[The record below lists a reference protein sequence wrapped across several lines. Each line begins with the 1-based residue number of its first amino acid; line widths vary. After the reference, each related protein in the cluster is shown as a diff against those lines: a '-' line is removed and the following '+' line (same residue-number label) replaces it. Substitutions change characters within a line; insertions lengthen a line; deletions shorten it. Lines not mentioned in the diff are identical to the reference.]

1 MIKRKKEISIV
12 KFSMTNK
19 RNPIILGLQTRQ
31 KGFQEK
37 RDIVI

>member
-1 MIKRKKEISIV
+1 MINRKKEMSIV

-19 RNPIILGLQTRQ
+19 RYPIILGLQTRQ
-31 KGFQEK
+31 IGFQEK